1 MARQTKPL
9 TDTQIKQAKP
19 KDKIYNLADG
29 EGLALRIKPN
39 GTKSWLFD
47 YYRPFTKKRTTLT
60 FGTYPSLSLADAR
73 KQKLAAKA
81 LLAENIDPKVRREEE
96 NQQQR
101 TKIANTLRTTA
112 EAWFAVKEAS
122 VTPNYAED
130 IWRSLE
136 LHIFPSIGEMP
147 ISQVKATHA
156 IDTLRPIAAKG
167 NLETV
172 KRLSQRLNEIMTFA
186 INTGLI
192 DANPLTGIKFAF
204 NKPVKNNMLSLAP
217 DELPE
222 LMITLSQASITKT
235 TRSLIEFELHTMV
248 RPSEAATAKWSEI
261 DFDNAKWTIPAHK
274 MKMSKDHVI
283 PLSPQV
289 INILKRMLLISGNRE
304 YIFPSIKNPTTH
316 INKQTAN
323 AAIKRMGFKGRLVS
337 HGLRSIASTTLNEL
351 DNKFD
356 SDVIE
361 AALSHTEQNS
371 VRAAYNHAT
380 YYDRRIE
387 LMRWWS
393 EHIEKAALGSLS
405 LGATLEK

>member
-60 FGTYPSLSLADAR
+60 FGTYPSLSLAEAR

-96 NQQQR
+96 NQQQQ
-101 TKIANTLRTTA
+101 TKIANTLQTTA

-316 INKQTAN
+316 INEQTAN

-337 HGLRSIASTTLNEL
+337 HGLHSIASTTLNEL